1 MKSSPDS
8 KTSLVLPQPETLKLG
23 QLSPEELQQLL
34 SELPSPQEL
43 DRAIET
49 ERARR
54 NAWGRL
60 ADFFRSG
67 WHVLEPSTQLEWN
80 WHLAV
85 LCDHIQAQLDGWM
98 RAKLW
103 QMFTAAPVAG
113 SEQEFDEV
121 AALAVRTDP
130 HLCAEAIRLG
140 VTDEAGELQDAE
152 RIFGEHRRKV
162 QNLLINVP
170 PGTGKSRIVSV
181 YTPAWMWLHWP
192 AWRSIFLSVNPRS
205 VIEDSVRCRDL
216 MRSPWY
222 RENFNPD
229 WEFAEDQDAKGLFKN
244 TKGGFRMALGYF
256 AQIIGGRGDSLFIDD
271 PNDPEEVHTETART
285 AVVSRYGSTLKHRVN
300 DLRTSTK
307 TVIQQRVHIEDLSGH
322 LLKEEGESWEHLC
335 IDMVRA
341 EPERRC
347 DCPSCKRGVSAI
359 GWKDPRQVGEV
370 MFPGRYPFEV
380 LDDFKKDPYLWNAQ
394 WQQRPIPAVGN
405 MFREEWWWFWRHAY
419 EPESPSES
427 IRARTVILPEKF
439 DKYGL
444 SWDCSFKD
452 TASSSK
458 VAGGYWAALGA
469 QRYLLEL
476 EWERMGFP
484 ETCKRFEA
492 QAKAHPEALEKFVE
506 DKANGTAV
514 IQTFKSKI
522 PGIISVEPAEY
533 GSKPARAAATSPYVL
548 SGCVFLPLW
557 APWTKKYIK
566 EHTSFPSSERNDCVD
581 QQSQIL
587 LKWHVI
593 ATPKHTQQP
602 GKYGSRRS

>member
-1 MKSSPDS
+1 MTSSNSSRP
-8 KTSLVLPQPETLKLG
+8 
-23 QLSPEELQQLL
+23 SPESPLPVTPSPLELEQLL
-34 SELPSPQEL
+34 NDLPSPQDLE
-43 DRAIET
+43 RAIQA

-54 NAWGRL
+54 RAWANL
-60 ADFFRSG
+60 ADFFRTG
-67 WHVLEPSTQLEWN
+67 WHVLEPSTPLEWN
-80 WHLAV
+80 WHLQA
-85 LCDHIQAQLDGWM
+85 LCDHIQAQLDDWM
-98 RAKLW
+98 RAKLL
-103 QMFTAAPVAG
+103 QTFQAAPMPGA
-113 SEQEFDEV
+113 EAEFDEV
-121 AALAVRTDP
+121 AALAARTDP
-130 HLCAEAIRLG
+130 HNLAEARRLG
-140 VTDEAGELQDAE
+140 LMDAAAELYDPA
-152 RIFGEHRRKV
+152 RVLAEHRRKI

-170 PGTGKSRIVSV
+170 PGTGKSRVVSV

-216 MRSPWY
+216 MRSDWY
-222 RENFNPD
+222 QASFTPEWD
-229 WEFAEDQDAKGLFKN
+229 FAEDQDAKGLFKN

-271 PNDPEEVHTETART
+271 PNDPEEVHAEAARES
-285 AVVSRYGSTLKHRVN
+285 VISRYSSTLRHRVN
-300 DLRTSTK
+300 DLRSSTK

-322 LLKEEGESWEHLC
+322 LLKEEGDDWEHLC
-335 IDMVRA
+335 IAMEKE

-347 DCPSCKRGVSAI
+347 DCQSCRRGETAI
-359 GWKDPRQVGEV
+359 GWRDPRKPGEI

-380 LDDFKKDPYLWNAQ
+380 LDAFKKDPYLWAAQ

-405 MFREEWWWFWRHAY
+405 MFREEWWWFWRRAG
-419 EPESPSES
+419 EPESPDEK
-427 IRARTVILPEKF
+427 IRARTVILPERF
-439 DKYGL
+439 DKLGL

-458 VAGGYWAALGA
+458 VAGGVWGALGA

-476 EWERMGFP
+476 EWDRMGFP
-484 ETCKRFEA
+484 ETSARFEK
-492 QAKAHPEALEKFVE
+492 QAKAWPQAMEKFVE

-522 PGIISVEPAEY
+522 PGIIPVEPAEY

-557 APWTKKYIK
+557 APWRARYIK
-566 EHTSFPSSERNDCVD
+566 EHTSFPSSERNDVVD

-593 ATPKHTQQP
+593 ATPGHSQRP
-602 GKYGSRRS
+602 GQYGSRRA